1 MAQVT
6 QQRQDMTVK
15 ISVSSQL
22 HSDRVIYLFSCTHA
36 QRAEMSKH
44 NESTYRNN
52 VHWSYSIFV

>member
-52 VHWSYSIFV
+52 VH